1 MKELRL
7 YDVANTAG
15 VAADLSHIAP
25 APRITAHTGPG
36 QLADAL
42 YGCDLVVIPAGVPR
56 KPGMTRDDL
65 FNINA
70 GGREKGAAGRLGGW
84 VMREGAQ
91 ADRQAGRWKQA
102 AYKLPNT
109 AVHPHMHRHKRT
121 RPHTLL
127 PRPLQASCARC
138 ARACRAT
145 APAPGWPSSPTPST
159 PPSPLLPRCSSA
171 PAPST
176 PAACLV

>member
-1 MKELRL
+1 MPCRCPRVRELRL

-15 VAADLSHIAP
+15 VAADLSHIAT

-70 GGREKGAAGRLGGW
+70 GGGGRHQGGGPEGGREGGGVGSRQQAAGS
-84 VMREGAQ
+84 
-91 ADRQAGRWKQA
+91 RQQA
-102 AYKLPNT
+102 AGSRHQT
-109 AVHPHMHRHKRT
+109 A
-121 RPHTLL
+121 
-127 PRPLQASCARC
+127 
-138 ARACRAT
+138 
-145 APAPGWPSSPTPST
+145 
-159 PPSPLLPRCSSA
+159 
-171 PAPST
+171 
-176 PAACLV
+176 